1 VNIVNISKINVTPN
15 WRISRPLSYKKNN
28 MSKESNEKSGKK
40 LASKNL
46 KEKRSDK
53 AAKRLDKKNQ
63 QTE

>member
-1 VNIVNISKINVTPN
+1 
-15 WRISRPLSYKKNN
+15 